1 MSRNASAVFVNG
13 PTSPPCRT
21 WWWLQTVTTSYRLEA
36 TNESAAV
43 SAELTV
49 RVNPAPVIHRFKM
62 AELIRPGESIS
73 LSWDVSF
80 AKTITISPAIGD
92 VTARTVNGV
101 GEVEAQ
107 PAVTTSY
114 L

>member
-1 MSRNASAVFVNG
+1 MSNLVVA
-13 PTSPPCRT
+13 P
-21 WWWLQTVTTSYRLEA
+21 TVTTSYRLEA

-49 RVNPAPVIHRFKM
+49 RVNPRACDS
-62 AELIRPGESIS
+62 SIS
-73 LSWDVSF
+73 KWPSLSDPVKHF
-80 AKTITISPAIGD
+80 VVLGCELREDDYISPAIGD